1 MKTKT
6 ADLISIIIPYYKKKT
21 YINKTIESILTQSYQ
36 NFEIILIYDDETFSD
51 LDFIK
56 EISKNDKRINLLI
69 NEKSFGAGLS
79 RNKGI
84 KFSKGNFIA
93 FIDSDDVWHKTK
105 LEKQINYMKK
115 NNLKCCHTSYE
126 IINKNDIKIG
136 VREARNFYKTSELL
150 KSCDIGLSTVMVS
163 NKIFDEG
170 LVFPNL
176 KTKED
181 FVLWLKILEK
191 NIHIISIK
199 EILSSWRKLD
209 NSLSSSV
216 TQKLL
221 DAFSVYHKY
230 MKFNYFKSIYY
241 VMCLSINFLRK

>member
-1 MKTKT
+1 MCVSNLRLDDTWSRVWFYRNFKNEKTFQYRSGQLQKKLRFKVKTKT
-6 ADLISIIIPYYKKKT
+6 ADLISIIIPYYKKT

-105 LEKQINYMKK
+105 LE
-115 NNLKCCHTSYE
+115 
-126 IINKNDIKIG
+126 NK
-136 VREARNFYKTSELL
+136 
-150 KSCDIGLSTVMVS
+150 
-163 NKIFDEG
+163 
-170 LVFPNL
+170 
-176 KTKED
+176 
-181 FVLWLKILEK
+181 
-191 NIHIISIK
+191 
-199 EILSSWRKLD
+199 
-209 NSLSSSV
+209 
-216 TQKLL
+216 
-221 DAFSVYHKY
+221 
-230 MKFNYFKSIYY
+230 
-241 VMCLSINFLRK
+241 